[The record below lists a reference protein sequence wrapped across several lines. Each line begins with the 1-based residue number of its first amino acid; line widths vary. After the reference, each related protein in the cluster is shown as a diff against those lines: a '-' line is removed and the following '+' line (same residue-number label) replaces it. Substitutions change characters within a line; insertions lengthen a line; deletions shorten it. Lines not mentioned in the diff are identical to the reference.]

1 MAEKKSISNP
11 VFREQRLYAEAGDK
25 VAAEFLKKEEF
36 EIKLP
41 DLRPYVSLKCPD
53 GRRGIEVG
61 LKGTF

>member
-1 MAEKKSISNP
+1 MAEETSISNP
-11 VFREQRLYAEAGDK
+11 MFREQRLYAGAGDK
-25 VAAEFLKKEEF
+25 VAAEFLKKGEF

-53 GRRGIEVG
+53 GRRGIEFG